1 MGSER
6 RRYQR
11 LVKPLHATFRGGSGA
26 TDCRIADISWG
37 GCFVQT
43 VTSPQNHDR
52 TEVAFLVGN
61 AMFTIEGEV
70 VSVEPGIGFAVQFD
84 PLTADQAKGLKGLLG
99 EAEEA

>member
-11 LVKPLHATFRGGSGA
+11 LVKPLSATFRGGSGA
-26 TDCRIADISWG
+26 TECRVADISWG

-43 VTSPQNHDR
+43 VTPVRNHDR
-52 TEVAFLVGN
+52 TEVAFLVGD
-61 AMFTIEGEV
+61 AMLTIQGEI

-84 PLTADQAKGLKGLLG
+84 ALSAEHAKALRDVLG
-99 EAEEA
+99 DSEA